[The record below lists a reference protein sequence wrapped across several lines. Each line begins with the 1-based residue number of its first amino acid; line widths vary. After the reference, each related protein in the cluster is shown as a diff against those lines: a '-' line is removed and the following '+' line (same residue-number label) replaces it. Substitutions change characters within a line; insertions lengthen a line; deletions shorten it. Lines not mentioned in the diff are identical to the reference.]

1 LAEKFQK
8 RLSKPIWEA
17 KFNDLVAKHRATGDI
32 AGCRRL
38 QSYRGGGLAG
48 RIWTMIPSLPCLR
61 LSNSHLGMALRLQT
75 GALPAAWMYSVKG
88 KLMCRACNKVD
99 LKEVP
104 SHANHCAPERRT
116 GQNDRHDALAADFVM
131 MAKRNRVPTMW
142 TPNLENGK
150 ATDIGFVFPQHTIQT
165 DVTVVSP
172 DAPSKRGSG
181 APLKAA
187 NAAATVKLKEYQE
200 LVELAGDV
208 FVPLAFEPSG
218 AYTREVA
225 IMLRRLRD
233 AGTEENGAP
242 NPMVLQEMRDRLA
255 TTMARYNTIISIAC
269 CNRQRADSEAWA
281 KHKADR
287 AYRWK
292 RRSQLRRPTH

>member
-1 LAEKFQK
+1 
-8 RLSKPIWEA
+8 
-17 KFNDLVAKHRATGDI
+17 
-32 AGCRRL
+32 
-38 QSYRGGGLAG
+38 
-48 RIWTMIPSLPCLR
+48 
-61 LSNSHLGMALRLQT
+61 
-75 GALPAAWMYSVKG
+75 MYPKKKKKSVKG

-181 APLKAA
+181 APLQAA
-187 NAAATVKLKEYQE
+187 NAAATVKLKEYQD
-200 LVELAGDV
+200 LVSWPATCSCHWRLSPLVPTLAR
-208 FVPLAFEPSG
+208 LLSCYG
-218 AYTREVA
+218 ACAMQAQRKTEH
-225 IMLRRLRD
+225 LTPWDSRRCEI
-233 AGTEENGAP
+233 G
-242 NPMVLQEMRDRLA
+242 
-255 TTMARYNTIISIAC
+255 
-269 CNRQRADSEAWA
+269 
-281 KHKADR
+281 
-287 AYRWK
+287 
-292 RRSQLRRPTH
+292 